1 MNMHTIKSAFLAGLL
16 ALVALAAAGCGS
28 DWAQK
33 WDDPVYFGD
42 EDEMGKSFNGSGT
55 GYETWKFDNW

>member
-1 MNMHTIKSAFLAGLL
+1 MNIHTKTSVLL
-16 ALVALAAAGCGS
+16 AFVLAVAAIALSGCGS
-28 DWAQK
+28 DIAQK

-55 GYETWKFDNW
+55 GYETWNFYDW

>member
-1 MNMHTIKSAFLAGLL
+1 MAFVLAVAAI
-16 ALVALAAAGCGS
+16 ALSGCGS
-28 DWAQK
+28 DIAQK

-55 GYETWKFDNW
+55 GYETWNFYDW